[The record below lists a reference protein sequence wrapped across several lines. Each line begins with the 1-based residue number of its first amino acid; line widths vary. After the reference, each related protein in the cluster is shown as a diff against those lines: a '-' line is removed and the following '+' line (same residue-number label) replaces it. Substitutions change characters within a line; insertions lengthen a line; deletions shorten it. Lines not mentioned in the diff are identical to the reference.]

1 MIHEF
6 RIYDIKPGTLEK
18 YYDSTGAMIK
28 KRLEYSPLVG
38 YFHTEIGPLNRVLH
52 IWEYEDLNHRAKIR
66 SQVVKD
72 GIWPPQNNPILLNQ
86 QVDIF
91 FPAPFMPKFDRNR
104 NIGPI
109 FELRLYKYPPGTIPL
124 VIDVWSEKIESRMTL
139 CPPVGIWYSE
149 LGGVNQW
156 AHMWAYESFE
166 HRIEARKQFQSIG
179 WPPDSS
185 VSPVSMQNMIM
196 LAAKFSPIQ

>member
-6 RIYDIKPGTLEK
+6 RIYDLVPGTLDK
-18 YYDSTGAMIK
+18 YYDSTGAMIE

-66 SQVVKD
+66 SKVVSD
-72 GIWPPQNNPILLNQ
+72 GIWPPPNNSILLNQ
-86 QVDIF
+86 HVDIF
-91 FPAPFMPKFDRNR
+91 FPAPFMPKFDRKR

-124 VIDVWSEKIESRMTL
+124 VIDAWSKKIESRK
-139 CPPVGIWYSE
+139 I
-149 LGGVNQW
+149 
-156 AHMWAYESFE
+156 
-166 HRIEARKQFQSIG
+166 
-179 WPPDSS
+179 
-185 VSPVSMQNMIM
+185 
-196 LAAKFSPIQ
+196 